1 MYYYKAYYDNGMFDI
16 VKSNKPITEKTLI
29 SVSRLP
35 ATLYNISCIK
45 YLFLL
50 GGGKYNLKHNIKFVK

>member
-16 VKSNKPITEKTLI
+16 IKSNKPITANTLI
-29 SVSRLP
+29 TVLRLP
-35 ATLYNISCIK
+35 ATLYSISRIK

-50 GGGKYNLKHNIKFVK
+50 GGGKYRLIHNIKFGK